1 MKKNMNEN
9 FEITVDEMTEIFGDT
24 PVEMSFR
31 EVKEGMDS
39 FFGLMGLTVEL
50 VNLIRKEDELK
61 KHHRAYLHVREEI
74 AECAN
79 EATEVI
85 GGILDSIQEK
95 EHIYRVSGTPSAF
108 DMDEEGEYEDDF
120 VTIPKEKYDSMIE
133 DLLTMAELIDMVS
146 DMRTRMSA
154 PFRSLASSSRPMPP
168 MSAIVF
174 PCTAKRRRRPSPS
187 STAGRMSWT
196 MTRTTSRTSIS
207 PTDCASS
214 LAERRESPYS
224 LITFTPA
231 IVSKSSKRCPMKAS
245 IAASP
250 PRRITRC
257 VITVWTGRSA
267 ERQRQRN
274 TSRA

>member
-108 DMDEEGEYEDDF
+108 DMDEEDEYEDDF

-146 DMRTRMSA
+146 DMRTRDVTGIRELAKYIPGFAS
-154 PFRSLASSSRPMPP
+154 FEKERLSLYRA
-168 MSAIVF
+168 A
-174 PCTAKRRRRPSPS
+174 AKE
-187 STAGRMSWT
+187 
-196 MTRTTSRTSIS
+196 
-207 PTDCASS
+207 
-214 LAERRESPYS
+214 AEEIMDRWEDVLDEDDEPDEYFSD
-224 LITFTPA
+224 
-231 IVSKSSKRCPMKAS
+231 
-245 IAASP
+245 
-250 PRRITRC
+250 
-257 VITVWTGRSA
+257 
-267 ERQRQRN
+267 
-274 TSRA
+274 

>member
-31 EVKEGMDS
+31 EVKDGMDS

-95 EHIYRVSGTPSAF
+95 EHIYRVSGSPSAF
-108 DMDEEGEYEDDF
+108 DMDEEDEYEDDF
-120 VTIPKEKYDSMIE
+120 VTIP
-133 DLLTMAELIDMVS
+133 V
-146 DMRTRMSA
+146 
-154 PFRSLASSSRPMPP
+154 PFP
-168 MSAIVF
+168 V
-174 PCTAKRRRRPSPS
+174 
-187 STAGRMSWT
+187 SWT
-196 MTRTTSRTSIS
+196 VKMKKKQKETQDILSYHTQAAGCSDKAR
-207 PTDCASS
+207 A
-214 LAERRESPYS
+214 
-224 LITFTPA
+224 
-231 IVSKSSKRCPMKAS
+231 KAS
-245 IAASP
+245 GGRQPIEECG
-250 PRRITRC
+250 R
-257 VITVWTGRSA
+257 TGL
-267 ERQRQRN
+267 
-274 TSRA
+274 

>member
-1 MKKNMNEN
+1 
-9 FEITVDEMTEIFGDT
+9 MTEIFGDT

-85 GGILDSIQEK
+85 GGYSRL
-95 EHIYRVSGTPSAF
+95 HSGERTHLPCVRLSFRF
-108 DMDEEGEYEDDF
+108 DMDEEDEYEDDF

-146 DMRTRMSA
+146 DMRTKDVRA
-154 PFRSLASSSRPMPP
+154 IQEFGKFIPAYAAYERNRLSLYREA
-168 MSAIVF
+168 
-174 PCTAKRRRRPSPS
+174 AKE
-187 STAGRMSWT
+187 AE
-196 MTRTTSRTSIS
+196 SIIDRWEDELDEDEDYEPDEYFS
-207 PTDCASS
+207 D
-214 LAERRESPYS
+214 
-224 LITFTPA
+224 
-231 IVSKSSKRCPMKAS
+231 
-245 IAASP
+245 
-250 PRRITRC
+250 
-257 VITVWTGRSA
+257 
-267 ERQRQRN
+267 
-274 TSRA
+274 

>member
-95 EHIYRVSGTPSAF
+95 EHIYRVSGSPSAF
-108 DMDEEGEYEDDF
+108 DMDEEDEYEDDF

-133 DLLTMAELIDMVS
+133 DLRTKDVRAIQEFGKFIPAYAAYERNRLSLYREAAKEAESIIDRWEDELDEDEDYEPDEYFS
-146 DMRTRMSA
+146 D
-154 PFRSLASSSRPMPP
+154 
-168 MSAIVF
+168 
-174 PCTAKRRRRPSPS
+174 
-187 STAGRMSWT
+187 
-196 MTRTTSRTSIS
+196 
-207 PTDCASS
+207 
-214 LAERRESPYS
+214 
-224 LITFTPA
+224 
-231 IVSKSSKRCPMKAS
+231 
-245 IAASP
+245 
-250 PRRITRC
+250 
-257 VITVWTGRSA
+257 
-267 ERQRQRN
+267 
-274 TSRA
+274 

>member
-61 KHHRAYLHVREEI
+61 KHHRPYLHVREEI

-146 DMRTRMSA
+146 DMRTKDVRA
-154 PFRSLASSSRPMPP
+154 IQEFGKFIPAYAAYERNRLSLYREA
-168 MSAIVF
+168 
-174 PCTAKRRRRPSPS
+174 AKE
-187 STAGRMSWT
+187 AE
-196 MTRTTSRTSIS
+196 SIIDRWEDELDDDEDYEPDEYFS
-207 PTDCASS
+207 D
-214 LAERRESPYS
+214 
-224 LITFTPA
+224 
-231 IVSKSSKRCPMKAS
+231 
-245 IAASP
+245 
-250 PRRITRC
+250 
-257 VITVWTGRSA
+257 
-267 ERQRQRN
+267 
-274 TSRA
+274 

>member
-1 MKKNMNEN
+1 MKKNMNDN

-108 DMDEEGEYEDDF
+108 DMDEEDEYEDDF

-146 DMRTRMSA
+146 DMRTKDVRA
-154 PFRSLASSSRPMPP
+154 IQKFGKFIPAYAAYERNRLSLYREA
-168 MSAIVF
+168 
-174 PCTAKRRRRPSPS
+174 AKE
-187 STAGRMSWT
+187 AE
-196 MTRTTSRTSIS
+196 SIIDRWEDELDDDEDYEPDEYFS
-207 PTDCASS
+207 D
-214 LAERRESPYS
+214 
-224 LITFTPA
+224 
-231 IVSKSSKRCPMKAS
+231 
-245 IAASP
+245 
-250 PRRITRC
+250 
-257 VITVWTGRSA
+257 
-267 ERQRQRN
+267 
-274 TSRA
+274 